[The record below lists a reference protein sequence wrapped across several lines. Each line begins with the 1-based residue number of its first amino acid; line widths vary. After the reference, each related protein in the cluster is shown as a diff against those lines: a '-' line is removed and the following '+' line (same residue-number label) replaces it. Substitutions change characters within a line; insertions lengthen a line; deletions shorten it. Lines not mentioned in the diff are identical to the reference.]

1 MKVSRASV
9 WKIFVR
15 VIRPS
20 SIRSN
25 RNSRGVEMLETET
38 GSKGPLAGM
47 RVIELAHIMSDR
59 ICGIVLADMGADVI
73 KVEKIPGGDDCRRFA
88 PILEGGESASFMIV
102 NRNKRGVAINL
113 KTEGGREVLRK
124 MLATA
129 DVVTENY
136 RRGTMEKLGMG
147 YEALKAGNPGL
158 IYCAISG
165 FGRSGP
171 MADKG
176 GFDLIAQG
184 MSGLMS
190 MTGEP
195 GQAPIKAGSP
205 VTDINAGI
213 LAALGICAAYAGKQR
228 TGLGQMVDTS
238 LFEAGLQQMYWA
250 FANYFADGT
259 VLPKAGSANPTSAPY
274 QAFRTR
280 DGWVNIGAANQ
291 SNYERLVGAL
301 EIPGL
306 AGDERFQSNAGR
318 MKHRGVLVD
327 ILTARLVERT
337 TGEWLALFDSIGLPS
352 GPVLE
357 VPDAVA
363 HEQAIARGMILET
376 DHPVAGRM
384 RGLGLPGRFSYRCA
398 QSPVPAPL
406 FRQRT
411 SEVLREY
418 GFSDARIQTLKDEG
432 AILETEV
439 IA

>member
-1 MKVSRASV
+1 MADIEQTAAS
-9 WKIFVR
+9 
-15 VIRPS
+15 
-20 SIRSN
+20 
-25 RNSRGVEMLETET
+25 TEQ
-38 GSKGPLAGM
+38 GGGPLAGM
-47 RVIELAHIMSDR
+47 RVIELAHIMSGP
-59 ICGIVLADMGADVI
+59 ICGMMLADMGADVI
-73 KVEKIPGGDDCRRFA
+73 KVEKIPNGDDCRRFA
-88 PILEGGESASFMIV
+88 PILPSGESASFLIV
-102 NRNKRGVAINL
+102 NRNKRGIALNL
-113 KTEGGREVLRK
+113 KTEGGKEVLRT

-147 YEALKAGNPGL
+147 YEALRQVNPGL

-165 FGRSGP
+165 YGRTGP

-184 MSGLMS
+184 LSGLMS

-213 LAALGICAAYAGKQR
+213 LAALGISAAYARKKT

-291 SNYERLVGAL
+291 SNYERLVGVL
-301 EIPGL
+301 DIPRL
-306 AGDERFQSNAGR
+306 AEDERFQTNAGR
-318 MKHRGVLVD
+318 LRYRETLVE
-327 ILTARLVERT
+327 ILTAKLVERDT
-337 TGEWLALFDSIGLPS
+337 ADWLAVFDAIGLPS
-352 GPVLE
+352 GAVLS
-357 VPDAVA
+357 VPEASS
-363 HEQAIARGMILET
+363 HEQAIARGMIVET
-376 DHPVAGRM
+376 EHPLAGSM
-384 RGLGLPGRFSYRCA
+384 RGIGLPIHFSDGCTTPSR
-398 QSPVPAPL
+398 SAPTL
-406 FRQRT
+406 GQHT
-411 SEVLREY
+411 AEVLHEY
-418 GFSDARIQTLKDEG
+418 GFDDARIRSLKDEG
-432 AILETEV
+432 AILEV
-439 IA
+439 DALA

>member
-1 MKVSRASV
+1 MLANDTA
-9 WKIFVR
+9 
-15 VIRPS
+15 
-20 SIRSN
+20 RSH
-25 RNSRGVEMLETET
+25 
-38 GSKGPLAGM
+38 GPLSGM
-47 RVIELAHIMSDR
+47 RVIELAHIMSGP
-59 ICGIVLADMGADVI
+59 ICGMMLADMGADVI

-113 KTEGGREVLRK
+113 KTDGGREVLRK

-147 YEALKAGNPGL
+147 YEALKAENPGL

-213 LAALGICAAYAGKQR
+213 LAALGICAAYAGRQK

-274 QAFRTR
+274 QAFKTR
-280 DGWVNIGAANQ
+280 DGWVNIGGANQ
-291 SNYERLVGAL
+291 SNYERLIGVL

-306 AGDERFQSNAGR
+306 AADERFKTNAGR
-318 MKHRGVLVD
+318 LKHREALVE
-327 ILTARLVERT
+327 ILTTRLVERT
-337 TGEWLALFDSIGLPS
+337 TDEWLVEFDAIGLPS
-352 GPVLE
+352 GPVLG
-357 VPDAVA
+357 VPEAAA
-363 HEQAIARGMILET
+363 HEQALARGMIVET
-376 DHPVAGRM
+376 EHPVAGRM
-384 RGLGLPGRFSYRCA
+384 RGLGLPIHFSDGCEP
-398 QSPVPAPL
+398 SPVPAPL
-406 FRQRT
+406 LGQHT
-411 SEVLREY
+411 VEVLHEY
-418 GFSDARIQTLKDEG
+418 GFSDDRIRALKEEG
-432 AILETEV
+432 AVLASDLTV
-439 IA
+439 

>member
-1 MKVSRASV
+1 
-9 WKIFVR
+9 
-15 VIRPS
+15 
-20 SIRSN
+20 
-25 RNSRGVEMLETET
+25 
-38 GSKGPLAGM
+38 M
-47 RVIELAHIMSDR
+47 RVVELAHIMSGP
-59 ICGIVLADMGADVI
+59 ICGMMLADMGADVI

-147 YEALKAGNPGL
+147 YEALKAENPGL

-213 LAALGICAAYAGKQR
+213 LAALGICAAYAGRQR

-280 DGWVNIGAANQ
+280 DGWVNIGGANQ
-291 SNYERLVGAL
+291 SNYERLIDVL

-306 AGDERFQSNAGR
+306 AADERFRTNAGR
-318 MKHRGVLVD
+318 LKHREALVE
-327 ILTARLVERT
+327 ILTARLIERT
-337 TGEWLALFDSIGLPS
+337 THEWLVEFDAIGLPS
-352 GPVLE
+352 GPVLG
-357 VPDAVA
+357 VPEAVA
-363 HEQAIARGMILET
+363 HEQALARGMIVET
-376 DHPVAGRM
+376 EHPVAGRM
-384 RGLGLPGRFSYRCA
+384 RGLGLPIHFSDGCEP
-398 QSPVPAPL
+398 SPVPAPL
-406 FRQRT
+406 LGQHT
-411 SEVLREY
+411 VEVLHEY
-418 GFSDARIQTLKDEG
+418 GFSDERIRALKEEG
-432 AILETEV
+432 AVLANDSTV
-439 IA
+439 

>member
-1 MKVSRASV
+1 MADTKPAAA
-9 WKIFVR
+9 
-15 VIRPS
+15 P
-20 SIRSN
+20 
-25 RNSRGVEMLETET
+25 GA
-38 GSKGPLAGM
+38 GPLAGM
-47 RVIELAHIMSDR
+47 RVIELAHIMSGP
-59 ICGIVLADMGADVI
+59 ICGMMLADMGADVI
-73 KVEKIPGGDDCRRFA
+73 KVEKIPNGDDCRRFA
-88 PILEGGESASFMIV
+88 PILPSGESASFLIV
-102 NRNKRGVAINL
+102 NRNKRGIALNL
-113 KTEGGREVLRK
+113 KTDGGKDVLRK
-124 MLATA
+124 MLASA

-147 YEALKAGNPGL
+147 YDTLKSVNPGI

-165 FGRSGP
+165 YGRSGP

-213 LAALGICAAYAGKQR
+213 LAALGISAAYARKQT

-280 DGWVNIGAANQ
+280 DGWINIGAANQ
-291 SNYERLVGAL
+291 RNYERFVGVL
-301 EIPGL
+301 NIPGL
-306 AGDERFQSNAGR
+306 AEDERFQTNAGR
-318 MKHRGVLVD
+318 LTHRDALVE
-327 ILTARLVERT
+327 ILSARLVERT
-337 TGEWLALFDSIGLPS
+337 TDEWLVTFDEIGLPS
-352 GPVLE
+352 GAVLG
-357 VPDAVA
+357 VPEASS
-363 HEQAIARGMILET
+363 HEQAIARGMIVET
-376 DHPVAGRM
+376 EHPLAGPM
-384 RGLGLPGRFSYRCA
+384 RGLGLPIHFSEGSTQASR
-398 QSPVPAPL
+398 PAPL
-406 FRQRT
+406 LGQHT
-411 SEVLREY
+411 AEVLNEY
-418 GFSDARIQTLKDEG
+418 GFDDARIQALKDEG

-439 IA
+439 PA

>member
-1 MKVSRASV
+1 
-9 WKIFVR
+9 
-15 VIRPS
+15 
-20 SIRSN
+20 
-25 RNSRGVEMLETET
+25 MLANDTART
-38 GSKGPLAGM
+38 RGPLSGM
-47 RVIELAHIMSDR
+47 RVVELAHIMSGP
-59 ICGIVLADMGADVI
+59 ICGMMLADMGADVI

-147 YEALKAGNPGL
+147 YEALKAENPGL

-213 LAALGICAAYAGKQR
+213 LAALGICAAYAGRQR
-228 TGLGQMVDTS
+228 SGLGQMVDTS

-274 QAFRTR
+274 QAFRTG
-280 DGWVNIGAANQ
+280 DGWVNIGGANQ
-291 SNYERLVGAL
+291 SNYERLIGVL

-306 AGDERFQSNAGR
+306 AADERFRTNAGR
-318 MKHRGVLVD
+318 LKHREALVE
-327 ILTARLVERT
+327 ILTARLIERT
-337 TGEWLALFDSIGLPS
+337 TDEWLVEFDAIGLPS
-352 GPVLE
+352 GPVLG
-357 VPDAVA
+357 VPEAVA
-363 HEQAIARGMILET
+363 HEQALARGMIVET
-376 DHPVAGRM
+376 EHPVAGRM
-384 RGLGLPGRFSYRCA
+384 RGLGLPIHFSDGCEP
-398 QSPVPAPL
+398 SPVPAPL
-406 FRQRT
+406 LGQHT
-411 SEVLREY
+411 VEVLHEY
-418 GFSDARIQTLKDEG
+418 GFSDERIRALKEEG
-432 AILETEV
+432 AVLANDSTV
-439 IA
+439 

>member
-1 MKVSRASV
+1 
-9 WKIFVR
+9 
-15 VIRPS
+15 
-20 SIRSN
+20 
-25 RNSRGVEMLETET
+25 MLETET

-47 RVIELAHIMSDR
+47 RVIELAHIMSGP
-59 ICGIVLADMGADVI
+59 ICGMMLADMGADVI

-88 PILEGGESASFMIV
+88 PILDGGESASFMIV

-113 KTEGGREVLRK
+113 KTDGGREVLRK

-147 YEALKAGNPGL
+147 YDALKAENPSL

-213 LAALGICAAYAGKQR
+213 LAALGICAAYAGKQK

-301 EIPGL
+301 DIPGL
-306 AGDERFQSNAGR
+306 GEDERFRTNAGR
-318 MKHRGVLVD
+318 LKHRGALVD

-337 TGEWLALFDSIGLPS
+337 TNEWLATFDAIGLPS
-352 GPVLE
+352 GPVLG
-357 VPDAVA
+357 VPEAVA
-363 HEQAIARGMILET
+363 HEQALARGMIVET
-376 DHPVAGRM
+376 THPVAGPM
-384 RGLGLPGRFSYRCA
+384 RGLGLPIHFSGGLP
-398 QSPVPAPL
+398 QSPMPAPL
-406 FRQRT
+406 LGQHT
-411 SEVLREY
+411 AEVLREY
-418 GFSDARIQTLKDEG
+418 GFSNERIHALKEEG
-432 AILETEV
+432 AIITSDV
-439 IA
+439 TA

>member
-1 MKVSRASV
+1 MFEHDTSDSK
-9 WKIFVR
+9 
-15 VIRPS
+15 S
-20 SIRSN
+20 S
-25 RNSRGVEMLETET
+25 
-38 GSKGPLAGM
+38 GPLSGM
-47 RVIELAHIMSDR
+47 RVIELAHIMSGP
-59 ICGIVLADMGADVI
+59 ICGMMLADMGADVI

-102 NRNKRGVAINL
+102 NRNKRGVGINL
-113 KTEGGREVLRK
+113 KTDGGREVLRK

-147 YEALKAGNPGL
+147 YDALKAENPGL

-165 FGRSGP
+165 FGRTGP

-195 GQAPIKAGSP
+195 GQTPIKAGSP

-213 LAALGICAAYAGKQR
+213 LAALGICAAYSAKQK
-228 TGLGQMVDTS
+228 TGVGQMVDTS

-280 DGWVNIGAANQ
+280 DGWVNIGGANQ
-291 SNYERLVGAL
+291 SNYERLVGVL
-301 EIPGL
+301 DIPGL
-306 AGDERFQSNAGR
+306 ADDERFKSNAGR

-327 ILTARLVERT
+327 ILTSRLVERT
-337 TGEWLALFDSIGLPS
+337 TNEWLTMFDEIGLPS

-357 VPDAVA
+357 VPQAVA
-363 HEQAIARGMILET
+363 HEQALARGMIVET
-376 DHPVAGRM
+376 THPVAGRM
-384 RGLGLPGRFSYRCA
+384 RGLGLPIHFSDGRT

-406 FRQRT
+406 LGQHT
-411 SEVLREY
+411 AEVLREY
-418 GFSDARIQTLKDEG
+418 GFSDARIGALKDEG
-432 AILETEV
+432 AILVGDVTG
-439 IA
+439 

>member
-1 MKVSRASV
+1 MADIEQTAAS
-9 WKIFVR
+9 
-15 VIRPS
+15 
-20 SIRSN
+20 
-25 RNSRGVEMLETET
+25 T
-38 GSKGPLAGM
+38 GQGGGPLAGM
-47 RVIELAHIMSDR
+47 RVIELAHIMSGP
-59 ICGIVLADMGADVI
+59 ICGMMLADMGADVI
-73 KVEKIPGGDDCRRFA
+73 KVEKIPSGDDCRRFA
-88 PILEGGESASFMIV
+88 PILPSGESASFLIV
-102 NRNKRGVAINL
+102 NRNKRGIALNL
-113 KTEGGREVLRK
+113 KTEGGKEVLRT

-147 YEALKAGNPGL
+147 YEALRQVNPGL

-165 FGRSGP
+165 YGRTGP

-184 MSGLMS
+184 LSGLMS

-213 LAALGICAAYAGKQR
+213 LAALGISAAYARKKT

-291 SNYERLVGAL
+291 SNYERLVGVL
-301 EIPGL
+301 DIPRL
-306 AGDERFQSNAGR
+306 AEDERFQTNAGR
-318 MKHRGVLVD
+318 LRYRETLVE
-327 ILTARLVERT
+327 ILTAKLVERDT
-337 TGEWLALFDSIGLPS
+337 ADWLAVFDAIGLPS
-352 GPVLE
+352 GAVLS
-357 VPDAVA
+357 VPEASS
-363 HEQAIARGMILET
+363 HEQAIARGMIVET
-376 DHPVAGRM
+376 EHPLAGSM
-384 RGLGLPGRFSYRCA
+384 RGMGLPIHFSDGCTTPSR
-398 QSPVPAPL
+398 SAPTL
-406 FRQRT
+406 GQHT
-411 SEVLREY
+411 AEVLHEY
-418 GFSDARIQTLKDEG
+418 GFDDARIRSLKDEG
-432 AILETEV
+432 AILEV
-439 IA
+439 DALA

>member
-1 MKVSRASV
+1 MFEHDTSDSK
-9 WKIFVR
+9 
-15 VIRPS
+15 S
-20 SIRSN
+20 S
-25 RNSRGVEMLETET
+25 
-38 GSKGPLAGM
+38 GPLAGM
-47 RVIELAHIMSDR
+47 RVIELAHIMSGP
-59 ICGIVLADMGADVI
+59 ICGMMLADMGADVI

-102 NRNKRGVAINL
+102 NRNKRGVGINL
-113 KTEGGREVLRK
+113 KTDGGREVLRK

-147 YEALKAGNPGL
+147 YDALKAENPGL

-165 FGRSGP
+165 FGRTGP

-213 LAALGICAAYAGKQR
+213 LAALGICAAYSAKQK
-228 TGLGQMVDTS
+228 TGVGQMVDTS

-280 DGWVNIGAANQ
+280 DGWVNIGGANQ
-291 SNYERLVGAL
+291 SNYERLVGVL
-301 EIPGL
+301 DIPGL
-306 AGDERFQSNAGR
+306 ADDERFKSNAGR

-327 ILTARLVERT
+327 ILTSRLVERT
-337 TGEWLALFDSIGLPS
+337 TNEWLTMFDEIGLPS

-357 VPDAVA
+357 VPQAVA
-363 HEQAIARGMILET
+363 HEQALARGMIVET
-376 DHPVAGRM
+376 THPVAGRM
-384 RGLGLPGRFSYRCA
+384 RGLGLPIHFSDGRT

-406 FRQRT
+406 LGQHT
-411 SEVLREY
+411 AEVLREY
-418 GFSDARIQTLKDEG
+418 GFSDARIGALKDEG
-432 AILETEV
+432 AILVGDVTG
-439 IA
+439 

>member
-1 MKVSRASV
+1 MADIEQTAAS
-9 WKIFVR
+9 
-15 VIRPS
+15 
-20 SIRSN
+20 
-25 RNSRGVEMLETET
+25 T
-38 GSKGPLAGM
+38 GQGGGPLAGM
-47 RVIELAHIMSDR
+47 RVIELAHIMSGP
-59 ICGIVLADMGADVI
+59 ICGMMLADMGADVI
-73 KVEKIPGGDDCRRFA
+73 KVEKIPSGDDCRRFA
-88 PILEGGESASFMIV
+88 PILPSGESASFLIV
-102 NRNKRGVAINL
+102 NRNKRGIALNL
-113 KTEGGREVLRK
+113 KTEGGKEVLRT

-147 YEALKAGNPGL
+147 YEALRQVNPGL

-165 FGRSGP
+165 YGRTGP

-184 MSGLMS
+184 LSGLMS

-213 LAALGICAAYAGKQR
+213 LAALGISAAYARKKT

-291 SNYERLVGAL
+291 SNYERLVGVL
-301 EIPGL
+301 DIPRL
-306 AGDERFQSNAGR
+306 AEDERFQTNAGR
-318 MKHRGVLVD
+318 LRYRETLVE
-327 ILTARLVERT
+327 ILTAKLVERDT
-337 TGEWLALFDSIGLPS
+337 ADWLAVFDAIGLPS
-352 GPVLE
+352 GAVLS
-357 VPDAVA
+357 VPEASS
-363 HEQAIARGMILET
+363 HEQAIARGMIVET
-376 DHPVAGRM
+376 EHPLAGSM
-384 RGLGLPGRFSYRCA
+384 RGIGLPIHFSDGCTTPSR
-398 QSPVPAPL
+398 SAPTL
-406 FRQRT
+406 GQHT
-411 SEVLREY
+411 AEVLHEY
-418 GFSDARIQTLKDEG
+418 GFDDARIRSLKDEG
-432 AILETEV
+432 AILEV
-439 IA
+439 DALA

>member
-1 MKVSRASV
+1 MADTKPAVA
-9 WKIFVR
+9 
-15 VIRPS
+15 P
-20 SIRSN
+20 
-25 RNSRGVEMLETET
+25 GA
-38 GSKGPLAGM
+38 GPLAGM
-47 RVIELAHIMSDR
+47 RVIELAHIMSGP
-59 ICGIVLADMGADVI
+59 ICGMMLADMGADVI
-73 KVEKIPGGDDCRRFA
+73 KVEKIPNGDDCRRFA
-88 PILEGGESASFMIV
+88 PILASGESASFMIV
-102 NRNKRGVAINL
+102 NRNKRGIALNL
-113 KTEGGREVLRK
+113 KTEGGKEVLTR
-124 MLATA
+124 MLASA

-147 YEALKAGNPGL
+147 YDTLRALNPGL

-165 FGRSGP
+165 YGRSGP

-184 MSGLMS
+184 LSGLMS

-213 LAALGICAAYAGKQR
+213 LAALGISAAYARKQA

-291 SNYERLVGAL
+291 SNYERLVSVLNIA
-301 EIPGL
+301 GL
-306 AGDERFQSNAGR
+306 AEDERFQTNAGR
-318 MKHRGVLVD
+318 LKHREALVE

-337 TGEWLALFDSIGLPS
+337 TEEWLVSFDAIGLPS
-352 GPVLE
+352 GAVLG
-357 VPDAVA
+357 VPEASS
-363 HEQAIARGMILET
+363 HEQAIARGMIVET
-376 DHPVAGRM
+376 THPLAGPT
-384 RGLGLPGRFSYRCA
+384 RGIGLPIHFSEGCTKASR
-398 QSPVPAPL
+398 PAPL
-406 FRQRT
+406 LGQHT
-411 SEVLREY
+411 GEVLEEY
-418 GFSDARIQTLKDEG
+418 GFDDTRIQALRDEG
-432 AILETEV
+432 AILETE
-439 IA
+439 IPA

>member
-1 MKVSRASV
+1 
-9 WKIFVR
+9 
-15 VIRPS
+15 
-20 SIRSN
+20 
-25 RNSRGVEMLETET
+25 
-38 GSKGPLAGM
+38 M
-47 RVIELAHIMSDR
+47 RVIELAHIMSGP
-59 ICGIVLADMGADVI
+59 ICGMMLADMGADVI
-73 KVEKIPGGDDCRRFA
+73 KVEKIPNGDDCRRFA
-88 PILEGGESASFMIV
+88 PILPSGESASFLIV
-102 NRNKRGVAINL
+102 NRNKRGIALNL
-113 KTEGGREVLRK
+113 KTEGGKEVLRT

-147 YEALKAGNPGL
+147 YEALRQVNPGL

-165 FGRSGP
+165 YGRTGP

-184 MSGLMS
+184 LSGLMS

-213 LAALGICAAYAGKQR
+213 LAALGISAAYARKKT

-291 SNYERLVGAL
+291 SNYERLVGVL
-301 EIPGL
+301 DIPRL
-306 AGDERFQSNAGR
+306 AEDERFQTNAGR
-318 MKHRGVLVD
+318 LRYRETLVE
-327 ILTARLVERT
+327 ILTAKLVERDT
-337 TGEWLALFDSIGLPS
+337 ADWLAVFDAIGLPS
-352 GPVLE
+352 GAVLS
-357 VPDAVA
+357 VPEASS
-363 HEQAIARGMILET
+363 HEQAIARGMIVET
-376 DHPVAGRM
+376 EHPLAGSM
-384 RGLGLPGRFSYRCA
+384 RGIGLPIHFSDGCTTPSR
-398 QSPVPAPL
+398 SAPTL
-406 FRQRT
+406 GQHT
-411 SEVLREY
+411 AEVLHEY
-418 GFSDARIQTLKDEG
+418 GFDDARIRSLKDEG
-432 AILETEV
+432 AILEV
-439 IA
+439 DALA

>member
-1 MKVSRASV
+1 MSEK
-9 WKIFVR
+9 
-15 VIRPS
+15 
-20 SIRSN
+20 
-25 RNSRGVEMLETET
+25 G
-38 GSKGPLAGM
+38 KGPLNGM
-47 RVIELAHIMSDR
+47 RVIELAHIMSGP
-59 ICGIVLADMGADVI
+59 ICGMMLADMGADVI

-88 PILEGGESASFMIV
+88 PILPGGESASFIIV
-102 NRNKRGVAINL
+102 NRNKRGIGLNL
-113 KTEGGREVLRK
+113 KTDGGHEVLRK

-147 YEALKAGNPGL
+147 YQALKAANPGL

-165 FGRSGP
+165 YGRSGP

-195 GQAPIKAGSP
+195 GQVPIKAGSP

-213 LAALGICAAYAGKQR
+213 LAALGICAAYAGKQK

-259 VLPKAGSANPTSAPY
+259 VLPKAGSANPTSTPY
-274 QAFRTR
+274 QAFPTR
-280 DGWVNIGAANQ
+280 DGWINIGAANQ

-301 EIPGL
+301 DIPGL
-306 AGDERFQSNAGR
+306 ATDERFQANAGR
-318 MKHRGVLVD
+318 MKHRGALVD
-327 ILTARLVERT
+327 ILAARLTERT
-337 TGEWLALFDSIGLPS
+337 TAEWLATFDEIGLPS

-357 VPDAVA
+357 VPEAIA
-363 HEQAIARGMILET
+363 HEQTVARNMIVET
-376 DHPVAGRM
+376 EHSTVGRV
-384 RGLGLPGRFSYRCA
+384 RGIGLPIHFSDGRTDESL
-398 QSPVPAPL
+398 SAPL
-406 FRQRT
+406 FGEHT
-411 SEVLREY
+411 EEVLHEY
-418 GFSDARIQTLKDEG
+418 GFSDERIQRLRSEG
-432 AILETEV
+432 AILEASSRE
-439 IA
+439 

>member
-1 MKVSRASV
+1 MKVV
-9 WKIFVR
+9 
-15 VIRPS
+15 
-20 SIRSN
+20 
-25 RNSRGVEMLETET
+25 
-38 GSKGPLAGM
+38 
-47 RVIELAHIMSDR
+47 ELAHIMSGP
-59 ICGIVLADMGADVI
+59 ICGMMLADMGADVI
-73 KVEKIPGGDDCRRFA
+73 KVEKVPGGDDCRRFA
-88 PILEGGESASFMIV
+88 PILEGGESASFLIV
-102 NRNKRGVAINL
+102 NRNKRGIALNL

-147 YEALKAGNPGL
+147 YEALRRDNPGL

-213 LAALGICAAYAGKQR
+213 LAALGICAAYAGKQK

-291 SNYERLVGAL
+291 SNYERLVGVL

-306 AGDERFQSNAGR
+306 ADDERFQTNAGR
-318 MKHRGVLVD
+318 LKHRGVLVD

-337 TGEWLALFDSIGLPS
+337 TAEWLASFDAIGLPS

-357 VPDAVA
+357 VPEAAA
-363 HEQAIARGMILET
+363 HEQAIARGMIVQTE
-376 DHPVAGRM
+376 HPLAGRM
-384 RGLGLPGRFSYRCA
+384 RGIGLPIHFSEGRAESSR
-398 QSPVPAPL
+398 PAPL
-406 FRQRT
+406 LGQHT
-411 SEVLREY
+411 SEVLAEY
-418 GFSDARIQTLKDEG
+418 GFSEARIRALKEEG
-432 AILETEV
+432 AILETES
-439 IA
+439 AA

>member
-1 MKVSRASV
+1 M
-9 WKIFVR
+9 
-15 VIRPS
+15 
-20 SIRSN
+20 
-25 RNSRGVEMLETET
+25 GETEAT
-38 GSKGPLAGM
+38 GMGPLAGM
-47 RVIELAHIMSDR
+47 RVIELAHIMSGP
-59 ICGIVLADMGADVI
+59 ICGMMLADMGADVI
-73 KVEKIPGGDDCRRFA
+73 KVEKIPDGDDCRRFA
-88 PILEGGESASFMIV
+88 PILDGGESASFMIV
-102 NRNKRGVAINL
+102 NRNKRGIALNL
-113 KTEGGREVLRK
+113 KTAGGREVLRT

-147 YEALKAGNPGL
+147 YETLKAANPGL

-291 SNYERLVGAL
+291 SNYERLVEVL
-301 EIPGL
+301 RIPGL
-306 AGDERFQSNAGR
+306 AEDERFRTNAGR
-318 MKHRGVLVD
+318 MKHRAALVD

-337 TGEWLALFDSIGLPS
+337 TDEWLKRFDEAGLPS
-352 GPVLE
+352 GAVLE
-357 VPDAVA
+357 VPQAAA
-363 HEQAIARGMILET
+363 HEQAIARGMIVET
-376 DHPVAGRM
+376 EHPLVGRV
-384 RGLGLPGRFSYRCA
+384 RGLGLPIHFSNGRDKPSR
-398 QSPVPAPL
+398 PAPL
-406 FRQRT
+406 FGQHT
-411 SEVLREY
+411 AEVLREY
-418 GFSDARIQTLKDEG
+418 GFDDERIRKLGEEG
-432 AILETEV
+432 AIVGGSWL
-439 IA
+439 